1 MEPTMNSTNHP
12 SKERIR
18 AWIYNRQ
25 IEPKPLPDME
35 RIRIEL
41 GWNLVKPDRIY
52 IKSHG
57 WKD

>member
-1 MEPTMNSTNHP
+1 MNSTNHP